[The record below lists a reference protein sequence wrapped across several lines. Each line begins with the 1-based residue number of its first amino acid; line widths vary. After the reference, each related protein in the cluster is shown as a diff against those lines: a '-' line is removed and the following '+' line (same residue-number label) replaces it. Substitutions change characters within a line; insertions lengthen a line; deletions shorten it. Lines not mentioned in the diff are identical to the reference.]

1 MKDKSEHRQVNDKGS
16 WEFELPLTRHSR
28 MQNNNQNGA
37 VGTGTED
44 FQSHMLFCSMPA
56 APTQKSTGSTLPSP
70 MQTKARTSENPVISC
85 TAQPW
90 PSETALLLSHRASC
104 SLSAFPLIIPYNAV

>member
-1 MKDKSEHRQVNDKGS
+1 MKDKSEHRQVKDKGS

-28 MQNNNQNGA
+28 MQNNSQNGA
-37 VGTGTED
+37 MGTSTGD
-44 FQSHMLFCSMPA
+44 FQRRMLFCSMPA
-56 APTQKSTGSTLPSP
+56 APTHKSTGSTLPSP
-70 MQTKARTSENPVISC
+70 MQTKAKTSESHVISC
-85 TAQPW
+85 TPQPR